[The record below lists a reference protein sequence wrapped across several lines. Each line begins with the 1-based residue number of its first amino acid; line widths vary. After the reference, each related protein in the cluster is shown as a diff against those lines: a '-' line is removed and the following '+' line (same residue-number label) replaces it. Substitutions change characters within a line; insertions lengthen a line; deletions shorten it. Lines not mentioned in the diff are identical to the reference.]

1 MVDLHC
7 HILPEMD
14 DGARDARE
22 AVAMAQLALERGTT
36 QLVATP
42 HCRAD
47 GAAAVQDATGFLQ
60 EQLQCLGL
68 PLTIIPG
75 MEIMADA
82 QTPRLL
88 QEGKLLT
95 LGGSRYPLVEFAF
108 EGDGQLPKQLLHQLV
123 EAGYCPVVAHPER
136 YSYIQQDPRLLNNW
150 LDMGC
155 LLQLNKG
162 SFSGQFGSRCQALA
176 FSLVARGYAGVIA
189 SDGHGKD
196 HRTPTLD
203 RTWDM
208 ISCEFSPKAAE
219 VLLQENPRRIVK
231 NLPISAPRLQRF

>member
-22 AVAMAQLALERGTT
+22 SMAMARLALERGTT
-36 QLVATP
+36 RLVATP
-42 HCRAD
+42 HCRTD
-47 GAAAVQDATGFLQ
+47 GAAAVQDAVCYLQ

-123 EAGYCPVVAHPER
+123 EAGYCPVIAHPER
-136 YSYIQQDPRLLNNW
+136 YSYIQQDPRLLNDW

-162 SFSGQFGSRCQALA
+162 SFSGQFGAQCQALA
-176 FSLVARGYAGVIA
+176 FSLVARGYAGIIA
-189 SDGHGKD
+189 SDGHGFT
-196 HRTPTLD
+196 HRKPTLD
-203 RTWDM
+203 RTWDV
-208 ISCEFSPKAAE
+208 IASEFSPKAAA
-219 VLLQENPRRIVK
+219 VLLQENPRRILK
-231 NLPISAPRLQRF
+231 NISIPAPRLHRF